1 MKRVSM
7 IVFLVLAVGAAVAVA
22 ADDKQALEQIE
33 RDWAKAALAGD
44 AAALDKMLAADY
56 VFTDADASMIT
67 KKQMVDDLKSGANKY
82 ETFTVED
89 LKVYLHG
96 DAAVVTGKNAL
107 KGTEGGKKLDEHL
120 RFTDTFVKQGG
131 RWVAVAT
138 QTTRIPK
145 K

>member
-7 IVFLVLAVGAAVAVA
+7 IVFLVLAVGAAVVVA

-44 AAALDKMLAADY
+44 AAALDQMLAAGY
-56 VFTDADASMIT
+56 VFTDSDTNMIG
-67 KKQMVDDLKSGANKY
+67 KKQWVDGLKSGDTKY
-82 ETFTVED
+82 ETFRVD
-89 LKVYLHG
+89 DMKVYLYG
-96 DAAVVTGKNAL
+96 DAAVVVGKTTI
-107 KGTEGGKKLDEHL
+107 KGVEAGKAIDETS

-138 QTTRIPK
+138 HTSRVPK

>member
-22 ADDKQALEQIE
+22 ADDKKALEQIE

-44 AAALDKMLAADY
+44 AAALAKMLAADY
-56 VFTDADASMIT
+56 VFTDSDASVIT
-67 KKQMVDDLKSGANKY
+67 KKQELDALSSGATKY
-82 ETFTVED
+82 QTFTAED

-96 DAAVVTGKNAL
+96 DAAVVTGKGAL
-107 KGTEGGKKLDEHL
+107 EGGRAVDETV

-131 RWVAVAT
+131 RWLAVAT

>member
-1 MKRVSM
+1 MKRVSL

-33 RDWAKAALAGD
+33 RDWAKAGLAGD

-56 VFTDADASMIT
+56 VFTDSDAKMLT
-67 KKQMVDDLKSGANKY
+67 KKQMVDGIKSGATKY
-82 ETFTVED
+82 ETFTVD
-89 LKVYLHG
+89 DVKVYLHG
-96 DAAVVTGKNAL
+96 DAAVVTGKVVL
-107 KGTEGGKKLDEHL
+107 KGTDGGRPLDEQS

-131 RWVAVAT
+131 RWLAVAT
-138 QTTRIPK
+138 QTTRVPK